1 MPAITFESLLL
12 KRSGF
17 PKKLLEVF
25 KTVTDVSVGLT
36 RVVIRYQRRVALQ
49 ARCAVVC
56 LYGNALVLR
65 SARLQYQHNDR
76 GPLMNTSVIGQA
88 QNC

>member
-1 MPAITFESLLL
+1 M
-12 KRSGF
+12 
-17 PKKLLEVF
+17 
-25 KTVTDVSVGLT
+25 DVSVGLT
-36 RVVIRYQRRVALQ
+36 RVVIRVALQ

-76 GPLMNTSVIGQA
+76 GPLMNTSVIGRA